1 MRRMAQGSGEPV
13 QLNLTDDERAVLRAG
28 LVEWGGP
35 TRVTQELAVAMG
47 FRDQADL
54 FLEGDR
60 IKGALED
67 REPLTPLDWARTVLA
82 TEIVFA
88 SNLVGSGRDWSI
100 TTGFGDVETLAL
112 LRAIQGKVPRSVFEV
127 IGTELGTRPPDQ
139 TSG

>member
-1 MRRMAQGSGEPV
+1 MAQGSGEPV
-13 QLNLTDDERAVLRAG
+13 QLDLTDDERAVLRAG
-28 LVEWGGP
+28 LAEWGGP
-35 TRVTQELAVAMG
+35 ARVTQELAVAMG

-54 FLEGDR
+54 FLEGDQ

-100 TTGFGDVETLAL
+100 TTGFADVETLAL

-139 TSG
+139 TPR